1 MWFVLNLQL
10 EDLFALLIKE
20 NASKCSFPSKNC
32 LKASISASTCILI
45 EKFLID
51 MDTYASTVKE
61 KQAWVAD
68 TEMSYLKSLAANSFC
83 DGWLSHFKLTDA

>member
-1 MWFVLNLQL
+1 MICL
-10 EDLFALLIKE
+10 EPSVGRPVCTTDK
-20 NASKCSFPSKNC
+20 SKCIKVLIPQQKLPQSKYKC
-32 LKASISASTCILI
+32 KHMHTDW
-45 EKFLID
+45 KFLID

-83 DGWLSHFKLTDA
+83 DGWLSHFKLTDP